1 MFRKSEIAISAAV
14 ILALGSKCYKI
25 SGLFFTLGLLERMI
39 EDYYGDGRYL
49 SEYVKMD
56 NTEKEEKED

>member
-25 SGLFFTLGLLERMI
+25 SGSFFTLGLLERII
-39 EDYYGDGRYL
+39 EDYYGDERYP
-49 SEYVKMD
+49 SEYVKMN
-56 NTEKEEKED
+56 NTEAEED

>member
-39 EDYYGDGRYL
+39 EDHYGE
-49 SEYVKMD
+49 EYVKMD
-56 NTEKEEKED
+56 NTEEED

>member
-39 EDYYGDGRYL
+39 EDHYGD
-49 SEYVKMD
+49 EYVKMD
-56 NTEKEEKED
+56 NTEKEED